1 MFLSAL
7 TSLNSTAQTFLERE
21 KGKNNVS
28 FHLTSPNEV
37 SMLPMQWKSVRPHFT
52 KPYLRPGPSQ
62 PKIMSYTLCMNSVKY
77 HSLKNLLHTS
87 YKKLNLNNK
96 TCWPAISSLFRCCR
110 HGGSQIEKDEKQR
123 HFVDFAWYTEGSWY
137 QLVVCMV
144 YAIYCQLWRSLY
156 PKRPQDTRKSGNFVN
171 FSFIFHEYFRCEFF
185 S

>member
-1 MFLSAL
+1 MPWTSRIFSSGISGMMVLVLMHIFGSVIQGFLHRKDGLCLIRQL
-7 TSLNSTAQTFLERE
+7 TFIL
-21 KGKNNVS
+21 
-28 FHLTSPNEV
+28 
-37 SMLPMQWKSVRPHFT
+37 
-52 KPYLRPGPSQ
+52 
-62 PKIMSYTLCMNSVKY
+62 MS
-77 HSLKNLLHTS
+77 NLLPKQVKVS
-87 YKKLNLNNK
+87 KKLNLNNK